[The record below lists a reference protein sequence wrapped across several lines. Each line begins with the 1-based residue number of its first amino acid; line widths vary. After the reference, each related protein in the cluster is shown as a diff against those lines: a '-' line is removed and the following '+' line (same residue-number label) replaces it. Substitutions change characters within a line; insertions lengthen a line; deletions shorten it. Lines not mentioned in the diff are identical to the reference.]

1 MPTEINNIELRSEEV
16 QEILGHIPSRIIRYG
31 IIVVLSIV
39 LVLFAGSFFFKYPDI
54 ITANVEV
61 LTQNPPA
68 EVTANISGDISSIFV
83 ADSQFVETGHVLG
96 IIKNS
101 ADYSHV
107 SFLNNHLID
116 IERELLNPS
125 LFEFLPDTLQLGDVQ
140 SAYSTFYK
148 ASQEYKQFIK
158 LDYHQKKIQAL
169 GLKQK
174 ELLKYAAIM
183 TEQAKLRG
191 DEYELV
197 ENQYKRD
204 SQLFAKEVISVADL
218 EKSKKALIQNG
229 MSVQTAKSTV
239 VNTQIQL
246 QELKQQ
252 IVEYEQEEIKQ
263 ANNYKQALNEH
274 YRNLDSRVAGWF
286 NQYVLVAP
294 ISGNVAFNKVWNENQ
309 FVEASSQVF
318 AIVPQYKQ
326 KIIGRVTLT
335 SKGAGKV
342 KRGQSVNLK
351 FNNFPYQEFGMVQAK
366 VSTISLVPQNDEYIL
381 ELNLPDSLVTNYNIV
396 LPFTQKMTG
405 TAEIITEDLP
415 LITRLF
421 NPLKAIFKKHWS

>member
-1 MPTEINNIELRSEEV
+1 MPTETNNIELRSEEV

-61 LTQNPPA
+61 VTQNPPA
-68 EVTANISGDISSIFV
+68 EVTANISGDMSDIFV
-83 ADSQFVETGHVLG
+83 ADSQFVEAGQVLG

-107 SFLNNHLID
+107 SFLNTHLVD

-140 SAYSTFYK
+140 NTYSSFYR
-148 ASQEYKQFIK
+148 ASQEYKQFIE
-158 LDYHQKKIQAL
+158 LNYHIKKIQAL
-169 GLKQK
+169 GFKQK
-174 ELLKYAAIM
+174 ELRKSAVIMLKQASLRAA
-183 TEQAKLRG
+183 
-191 DEYELV
+191 EYELA
-197 ENQYKRD
+197 ENQYRRD
-204 SQLFAKEVISVADL
+204 SQLFTKEVISIADHD
-218 EKSKKALIQNG
+218 KAKRALIQNS
-229 MSVQTAKSTV
+229 MSVQSAKSAV

-252 IVEYEQEEIKQ
+252 IVEFEFEEIKQ
-263 ANNYKQALNEH
+263 INNHKQALNEL
-274 YRNLDSRVAGWF
+274 YRNLESRVAGWF

-294 ISGNVAFNKVWNENQ
+294 ISGSVAFNKVWSKNQ
-309 FVEASSQVF
+309 FIASGSQVF
-318 AIVPQYKQ
+318 SIVPQQEQ

-342 KRGQSVNLK
+342 KRGQMVNIK

-366 VSTISLVPQNDEYIL
+366 VNSISLVPLNDEYIL
-381 ELNLPDSLVTNYNIV
+381 ELNLPDSLVTNYNVV
-396 LPFTQKMTG
+396 LPSTQKMTG